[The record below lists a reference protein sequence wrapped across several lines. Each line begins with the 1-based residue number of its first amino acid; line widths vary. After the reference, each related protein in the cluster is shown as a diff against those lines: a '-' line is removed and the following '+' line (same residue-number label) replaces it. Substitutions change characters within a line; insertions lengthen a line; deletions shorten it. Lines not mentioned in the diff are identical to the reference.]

1 MADPI
6 AMHRWYRT
14 LAGVLLLAL
23 CAAGLGQAGQGLV
36 YRVDRDGGPPSYL
49 LGTMHSEDPRVT
61 GLVDEVAPLIGEVE
75 TVAIEMLPD
84 AVTML
89 AVGAATLL
97 PLDQSLREVIGA
109 RRFAALAAAAAE
121 LAMPLE
127 MLNRLKPWAA
137 AVILGMPAA
146 DTGRFLD
153 MEIYLQA
160 LQQRR
165 RAVGLETAAEQLAAF
180 DGMSPEVQLALL
192 DAMIKDA
199 PGMPKQL
206 EALTTA
212 YLAGDLER
220 LETVARGQY
229 ADMPPAVREW
239 FDRVLLAARNERML
253 ARLAALIDEGPVFA
267 AVGALHLGGEDG
279 LLAGLRRLG
288 YRVERWPG

>member
-1 MADPI
+1 MITHQFSGDQHKQLRDVA
-6 AMHRWYRT
+6 T
-14 LAGVLLLAL
+14 ELGVTMNDLLICKLFQAV
-23 CAAGLGQAGQGLV
+23 AAWNGSMRPNQKIRIMV
-36 YRVDRDGGPPSYL
+36 PSDMRDG
-49 LGTMHSEDPRVT
+49 EDF
-61 GLVDEVAPLIGEVE
+61 E
-75 TVAIEMLPD
+75 
-84 AVTML
+84 
-89 AVGAATLL
+89 
-97 PLDQSLREVIGA
+97 
-109 RRFAALAAAAAE
+109 
-121 LAMPLE
+121 
-127 MLNRLKPWAA
+127 
-137 AVILGMPAA
+137 MPACNCGSA
-146 DTGRFLD
+146 PSAGMFVRDPWD
-153 MEIYLQA
+153 A
-160 LQQRR
+160 

-267 AVGALHLGGEDG
+267 AVGALHLGGED
-279 LLAGLRRLG
+279 
-288 YRVERWPG
+288 V